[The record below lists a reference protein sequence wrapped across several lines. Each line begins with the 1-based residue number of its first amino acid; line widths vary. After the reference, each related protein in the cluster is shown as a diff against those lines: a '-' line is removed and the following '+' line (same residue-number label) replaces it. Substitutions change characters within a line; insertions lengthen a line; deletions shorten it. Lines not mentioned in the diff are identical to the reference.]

1 VFQSLG
7 GGLLGSLAQAAVI
20 AGTLLLVLAVVALGA
35 FAYRQV
41 LGDGVEWPGE
51 GAPEPESESESEDD
65 SVSRGDSGD
74 EWEYY

>member
-1 VFQSLG
+1 MFQSLG

-20 AGTLLLVLAVVALGA
+20 AGTLLRVLAVVALGA

-51 GAPEPESESESEDD
+51 SESESEDD